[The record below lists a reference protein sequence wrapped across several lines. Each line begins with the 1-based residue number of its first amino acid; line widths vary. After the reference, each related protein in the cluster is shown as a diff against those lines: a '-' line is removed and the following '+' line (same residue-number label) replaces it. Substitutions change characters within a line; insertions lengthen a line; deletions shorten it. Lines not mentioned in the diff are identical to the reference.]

1 MLDAKSS
8 STGKSGD
15 GVVLISRVAIPND
28 FSEADA
34 VKSVHNKGV
43 NGLIINYLTLAFV

>member
-15 GVVLISRVAIPND
+15 GVVLISRVTIPND